1 MAIAVSMSIR
11 ASAQPPLDRRSWAL
25 ESLAIGPA
33 PTALDER
40 RSRFSLGASQ
50 FGDVLVLRGEGL
62 LSFGMLELRARTARH
77 WITGFT
83 AEGAALRSAYE
94 TRVQWLGLELASQTV
109 SLRGESGRLS
119 LEFLRALPAGED
131 YVKLSLQTALLPTT
145 DRPWRFWLETA
156 YFIALRKDVGK
167 ALSVRLTL
175 DRTTASGWSFGGAA
189 QVTYRT
195 ERVTGPGVYES
206 ALVSLGPTLRYGNF
220 TAGANARVV
229 VDTRVFTD
237 GAQRSLSGLRPPDV
251 YLGWDLR

>member
-11 ASAQPPLDRRSWAL
+11 ASAQPPSDRRSWAL

-40 RSRFSLGASQ
+40 RSRVSLGASQ
-50 FGDVLVLRGEGL
+50 FGDALVLRGEGL
-62 LSFGMLELRARTARH
+62 LSFGMLELRARAARH
-77 WITGFT
+77 WLTSFT
-83 AEGAALRSAYE
+83 AEGAALRPAYE
-94 TRVQWLGLELASQTV
+94 TRVQWLGLELASHTV
-109 SLRGESGRLS
+109 SPRGESGRLG
-119 LEFLRALPAGED
+119 LEFLRALPSGED
-131 YVKLSLQTALLPTT
+131 YVKLSLQTALLPTA

-156 YFIALRKDVGK
+156 YFFALRKDVGNT
-167 ALSVRLTL
+167 LSVRLAL
-175 DRTTASGWSFGGAA
+175 DRTTAAGWSFGGAA

-195 ERVTGPGVYES
+195 GRVVGPGVHES

-229 VDTRVFTD
+229 VDTRVFAD